1 MELALQ
7 IRENTSQSNNKCNII
22 QFPTSNK
29 LKICKI
35 NNKRYLGN
43 KYKLLDFIRDV
54 VDKECSD
61 VVVVADI
68 FAGTGAVASAFE
80 DKILIT
86 NDILYSNYI
95 CHLAWFGKQKYS
107 LLKIK
112 DLIQYYNNISVS
124 KDNYMSDNFADTF
137 FSKINCRKIG
147 FIREDIE
154 KQFNS
159 HNINERERAIL
170 ITSLLYSMDKIANTC
185 GHYDAY
191 RKNGDLSKKLELLLP
206 IPDSGLKYNQVYNED
221 ANELVKNIEADLVY
235 IDPPYNSRQYCDAY
249 HLLENVA
256 SWKKPT
262 VFGVAKKMN
271 RDNLKSD
278 YCTTKATQAF
288 RNLIKDIKAKYILLS
303 YNNMETKG
311 NDRSNAKISDVDIME
326 ILQEKGEVKV
336 FSKKYKSFTTGKS
349 NIQDNE
355 ERLFLCKCK
364 KEEKQL
370 LIQSPMNYL
379 GGKFK
384 LLKQILPEFPQG
396 IHKFLDLFA
405 GGGNVGINVSANKIT
420 LNDNNQSLYG
430 IYSMFKKK
438 DKKEVLDSIQ
448 DIITKFSLSESSKY
462 GYDYYSCQSDTGLQE
477 YNKVGY
483 TKLREYFN
491 SKKIKDDEYYLLLY
505 VLIIYSFNNQLR
517 FNNQG
522 KFNLPVGKR
531 DFNSKMKMKLSL
543 FLDRIKSEKIILSN
557 YDFRN
562 YPLENINKGT
572 FVYVD
577 PPYLITCATYNEKNG
592 WTEQD
597 EKDLLKYLSNLDTK
611 GIKFALSNVLYS
623 KGKENKLLQEWIK
636 ENNYKVIN
644 LDYSYGNSNYQT
656 KDKKSKPQ
664 EVLIVNY

>member
-1 MELALQ
+1 M
-7 IRENTSQSNNKCNII
+7 
-22 QFPTSNK
+22 
-29 LKICKI
+29 
-35 NNKRYLGN
+35 
-43 KYKLLDFIRDV
+43 LDFIRNV

-61 VVVVADI
+61 VEVVADI

-191 RKNGDLSKKLELLLP
+191 RRNGDLSKKLELSLP
-206 IPDSGLKYNQVYNED
+206 IPDSGLKSNQIYNED

-262 VFGVAKKMN
+262 VSGVAKKMN

-303 YNNMETKG
+303 YNNMEAKG
-311 NDRSNAKISDVDIME
+311 NDRSNAKISDADIME

-336 FSKKYKSFTTGKS
+336 FSKKYKSFTAGKS

-396 IHKFLDLFA
+396 IHNFLDLFA
-405 GGGNVGINVSANKIT
+405 GGGNVGINISANKIT
-420 LNDNNQSLYG
+420 LNDNNQNLYS
-430 IYSMFKKK
+430 IYSLFKRKG
-438 DKKEVLDSIQ
+438 KKEIFDSIQ
-448 DIITKFSLSESSKY
+448 EIITKFSLSESSKF

-491 SKKIKDDEYYLLLY
+491 SKKIKDDEYYLLL
-505 VLIIYSFNNQLR
+505 
-517 FNNQG
+517 
-522 KFNLPVGKR
+522 
-531 DFNSKMKMKLSL
+531 LSL
-543 FLDRIKSEKIILSN
+543 IHI
-557 YDFRN
+557 
-562 YPLENINKGT
+562 
-572 FVYVD
+572 
-577 PPYLITCATYNEKNG
+577 
-592 WTEQD
+592 
-597 EKDLLKYLSNLDTK
+597 
-611 GIKFALSNVLYS
+611 
-623 KGKENKLLQEWIK
+623 
-636 ENNYKVIN
+636 
-644 LDYSYGNSNYQT
+644 
-656 KDKKSKPQ
+656 
-664 EVLIVNY
+664 

>member
-206 IPDSGLKYNQVYNED
+206 IPDFGLKYNQVYNED

-370 LIQSPMNYL
+370 LI
-379 GGKFK
+379 
-384 LLKQILPEFPQG
+384 
-396 IHKFLDLFA
+396 
-405 GGGNVGINVSANKIT
+405 
-420 LNDNNQSLYG
+420 
-430 IYSMFKKK
+430 
-438 DKKEVLDSIQ
+438 
-448 DIITKFSLSESSKY
+448 
-462 GYDYYSCQSDTGLQE
+462 
-477 YNKVGY
+477 
-483 TKLREYFN
+483 
-491 SKKIKDDEYYLLLY
+491 
-505 VLIIYSFNNQLR
+505 
-517 FNNQG
+517 
-522 KFNLPVGKR
+522 
-531 DFNSKMKMKLSL
+531 
-543 FLDRIKSEKIILSN
+543 
-557 YDFRN
+557 
-562 YPLENINKGT
+562 
-572 FVYVD
+572 
-577 PPYLITCATYNEKNG
+577 
-592 WTEQD
+592 
-597 EKDLLKYLSNLDTK
+597 
-611 GIKFALSNVLYS
+611 
-623 KGKENKLLQEWIK
+623 
-636 ENNYKVIN
+636 
-644 LDYSYGNSNYQT
+644 
-656 KDKKSKPQ
+656 
-664 EVLIVNY
+664 